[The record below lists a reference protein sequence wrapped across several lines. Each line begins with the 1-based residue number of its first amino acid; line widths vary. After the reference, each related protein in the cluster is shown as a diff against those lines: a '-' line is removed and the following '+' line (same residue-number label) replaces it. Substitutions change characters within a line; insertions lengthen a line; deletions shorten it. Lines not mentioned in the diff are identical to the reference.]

1 MKFKQ
6 KALTFFCLMLL
17 LTGCNKRDTITQK
30 EIDQFINSKD
40 LEHVSIQ
47 KLSNNEYYIFSSPS
61 IYIYRSS
68 SNYVKSSG
76 LIKEEIVIGGL
87 EKGSI
92 GLIINNLR
100 VLREAKT
107 YTVMIDGKTRE
118 YEYGGEK
125 YLIIKDYRIWNP
137 TAQLKI
143 TFLSDENKKIFETD
157 Y

>member
-1 MKFKQ
+1 M
-6 KALTFFCLMLL
+6 
-17 LTGCNKRDTITQK
+17 
-30 EIDQFINSKD
+30 
-40 LEHVSIQ
+40 
-47 KLSNNEYYIFSSPS
+47 
-61 IYIYRSS
+61 
-68 SNYVKSSG
+68 
-76 LIKEEIVIGGL
+76 
-87 EKGSI
+87 
-92 GLIINNLR
+92 
-100 VLREAKT
+100 REAKT